1 MHNTST
7 KNSCFQY
14 IKWVLTSYNNVVMV
28 ALDKVEMSILSEE
41 VNGRGVSRRWWWGGP
56 QNHIKVRVII
66 LLLEYMVLE

>member
-14 IKWVLTSYNNVVMV
+14 IKCVLTSYNNVVTL
-28 ALDKVEMSILSEE
+28 ALDKVEMSILSEQ
-41 VNGRGVSRRWWWGGP
+41 VNGRWWGGP

-66 LLLEYMVLE
+66 LLLEYMVLV